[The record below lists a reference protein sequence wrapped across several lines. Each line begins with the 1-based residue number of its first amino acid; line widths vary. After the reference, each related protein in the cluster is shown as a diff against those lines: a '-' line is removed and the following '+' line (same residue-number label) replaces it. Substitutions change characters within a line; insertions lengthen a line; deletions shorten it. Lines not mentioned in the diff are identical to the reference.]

1 MFCGACCGAR
11 GGTCW
16 FCGVP
21 LFGVACCGALFG
33 ALFGVLFGVFCG
45 GVDIPIRVPSRAPV
59 TY

>member
-16 FCGVP
+16 FCGAP
-21 LFGVACCGALFG
+21 LSEAGCCGALFG
-33 ALFGVLFGVFCG
+33 ALFGVFCG
-45 GVDIPIRVPSRAPV
+45 EVDIPIRVPPRPPV